1 VTVNQPQFIHYLPIA
16 TTLLSAIFAVIL
28 LNRYRTRKQS
38 LHLLWWGMGVVAYG
52 IGTGIES
59 SITLLGNSVA
69 LTKAWY
75 VAGALFGG
83 YPLAQ
88 GTAYL
93 LLERKTADRLTAI
106 TLPFILLVAV
116 LVFLSPVVSDALEP
130 IRPSG
135 SILAWTWVRALTPI
149 INLYAVV
156 FLVGGAILSAY
167 RFWRSDAPGHGQRAI
182 GNGLIAF
189 GAILPAI
196 GGTMAKM
203 GYVEALYLGEFVGLL
218 FIWTGFVVNIRAAR
232 PSVTERNSAA
242 PAAAAG

>member
-1 VTVNQPQFIHYLPIA
+1 MIGQPQPELVHYVPIV
-16 TTLLSAIFAVIL
+16 TTILAVIFATIL
-28 LNRYRTRKQS
+28 LRRYTARRAS
-38 LHLLWWGMGVVAYG
+38 LHLLWWGMGIVTYG
-52 IGTGIES
+52 IGTGLES
-59 SITLLGNSVA
+59 AVTLLGNSVA

-88 GTAYL
+88 GTTYL
-93 LLERKTADRLTAI
+93 LLERKTAHRLTAI

-116 LVFLSPVVSDALEP
+116 LVILSPVVSDALEP
-130 IRPSG
+130 FRPSG

-167 RFWRSDAPGHGQRAI
+167 RFWRSEAPGHGQRAI
-182 GNGLIAF
+182 GNVLIAF

-218 FIWTGFVVNIRAAR
+218 FIWTGFVINIRVPR
-232 PSVTERNSAA
+232 PTIQQINPASA
-242 PAAAAG
+242 

>member
-1 VTVNQPQFIHYLPIA
+1 MTVNQPQLIHYLPIA

-130 IRPSG
+130 FRPSG

-182 GNGLIAF
+182 GNVLIAF

-203 GYVEALYLGEFVGLL
+203 GYVAALYLGEFVGLL
-218 FIWTGFVVNIRAAR
+218 FIWTGFVLNIRAPR

>member
-1 VTVNQPQFIHYLPIA
+1 MTVNQPQFIHYLPIA

-130 IRPSG
+130 FRPSG

-167 RFWRSDAPGHGQRAI
+167 RFWRSDAPGHGQRAM
-182 GNGLIAF
+182 GNVLIAF

-218 FIWTGFVVNIRAAR
+218 FIWTGFVLNIRAPR
-232 PSVTERNSAA
+232 PVPENA
-242 PAAAAG
+242 PA

>member
-1 VTVNQPQFIHYLPIA
+1 MTVNQPQFIHYLPIA
-16 TTLLSAIFAVIL
+16 TTVLSAIFAVIL
-28 LNRYRTRKQS
+28 LNRFRTRKQS

-59 SITLLGNSVA
+59 AITLLGNSVA

-88 GTAYL
+88 GSAYL

-116 LVFLSPVVSDALEP
+116 LVIISPVVGGALEP
-130 IRPSG
+130 FRPTG

-167 RFWRSDAPGHGQRAI
+167 RFWRSKAPGHGQRAL
-182 GNGLIAF
+182 GNVLIAV
-189 GAILPAI
+189 GGILPGI

-203 GYVEALYLGEFVGLL
+203 GYTEALYLGEFVGLL
-218 FIWTGFVVNIRAAR
+218 FIWAGFVVNIRAPRRSTTAM
-232 PSVTERNSAA
+232 SSAA
-242 PAAAAG
+242 PVAATG

>member
-1 VTVNQPQFIHYLPIA
+1 MTVSQPQFIHYLPIA

-28 LNRYRTRKQS
+28 LNRYRTRQQS

-130 IRPSG
+130 FRPSG

-167 RFWRSDAPGHGQRAI
+167 RFWRSEAPGHGQRAI
-182 GNGLIAF
+182 GNVLIAF

-218 FIWTGFVVNIRAAR
+218 FIWTGFVLNIRAPR
-232 PSVTERNSAA
+232 SSVTETR
-242 PAAAAG
+242 PAAAAD

>member
-1 VTVNQPQFIHYLPIA
+1 MTANQPQFIHYLPIA

-130 IRPSG
+130 FRPSG

-167 RFWRSDAPGHGQRAI
+167 RFWRSEAPGHGQRAI
-182 GNGLIAF
+182 GNVLIAF

-218 FIWTGFVVNIRAAR
+218 FIWAGFVFNIRAPR
-232 PSVTERNSAA
+232 SSVTETR

>member
-130 IRPSG
+130 FRPSG

-167 RFWRSDAPGHGQRAI
+167 RFWRSEAPGHGQRAI

-218 FIWTGFVVNIRAAR
+218 FIWTGFVLNIRAPR
-232 PSVTERNSAA
+232 PVPENA
-242 PAAAAG
+242 PA